1 MLVFSAL
8 PPPESNVWYLA
19 YGSNVYKEKFIHD
32 RGIVP
37 LSALTVTVP
46 GWVLAMDSAGFPY
59 SDPSF
64 GSISPAGTTHEK
76 AMQVVGTAYELTP
89 DMYAKVLASEG
100 GGIAYAEVEIRAE
113 PLPPDGS
120 TGAKD
125 TGATIAMRTLV
136 TVMKREARPSTRYMG
151 LIRNGAREAHMP
163 ANYQQFLARLPVY
176 HPPTTRW
183 GILGAKLFQSFW
195 NPVMSIMEKIAKP
208 SGRGDER
215 GNAPLWVIYTVRIA
229 VFLMWFHHDYFHA
242 PIWGRGDGMEK

>member
-64 GSISPAGTTHEK
+64 GSISPAGTVHEK

-113 PLPPDGS
+113 PLPPDGP
-120 TGAKD
+120 TGAED

-136 TVMKREARPSTRYMG
+136 TVMRREARPSTRYMVC
-151 LIRNGAREAHMP
+151 L
-163 ANYQQFLARLPVY
+163 
-176 HPPTTRW
+176 
-183 GILGAKLFQSFW
+183 
-195 NPVMSIMEKIAKP
+195 
-208 SGRGDER
+208 
-215 GNAPLWVIYTVRIA
+215 
-229 VFLMWFHHDYFHA
+229 
-242 PIWGRGDGMEK
+242 